1 MQAGN
6 ETRLK
11 MFEKGI
17 FGEETAGHMSL
28 ELREMN
34 LYYKLMNINGL
45 PTEFSI
51 YFDVFLRLIMIP
63 DDILDRRGAYYCLA
77 TVSALL
83 LFAI

>member
-1 MQAGN
+1 MEIVMQAGN

-51 YFDVFLRLIMIP
+51 
-63 DDILDRRGAYYCLA
+63 
-77 TVSALL
+77 
-83 LFAI
+83 